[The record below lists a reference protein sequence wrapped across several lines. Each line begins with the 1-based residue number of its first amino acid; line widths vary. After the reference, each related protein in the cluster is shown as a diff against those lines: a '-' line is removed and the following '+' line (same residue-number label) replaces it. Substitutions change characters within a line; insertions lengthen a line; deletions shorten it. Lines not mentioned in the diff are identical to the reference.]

1 MMRFVEYDCVPLQG
15 ELVYRAYEHSFDFKV
30 KSSSD
35 LTERIGN
42 KGTTSLLIGTLQI
55 EVGIEVGAAL
65 FVWGLHSHFSQ
76 WRRDHLS
83 AVPAK
88 RGGIRVLFDE
98 EPTIGISQGLADVG
112 EWHTAFDPNT
122 GWICISSN
130 QSDSAERYIEFAEN
144 TIAGVSNEK
153 LVSVRL
159 HPTWYQERFLEE
171 PASLFSKLE
180 A

>member
-1 MMRFVEYDCVPLQG
+1 MMRFVEYDCVPLRG

-30 KSSSD
+30 NSSSE
-35 LTERIGN
+35 LAERIGN

-55 EVGIEVGAAL
+55 EVGIEIGAAL
-65 FVWGLHSHFSQ
+65 FVWGLHSHISQ

-83 AVPAK
+83 AVSAK
-88 RGGIRVLFDE
+88 KSGIRVIFDE
-98 EPTIGISQGLADVG
+98 EPVIGVSQGLADVG
-112 EWHTAFDPNT
+112 EWYTAFDPNT

-130 QSDSAERYIEFAEN
+130 QYDSAQRYIEFAEN
-144 TIAGVSNEK
+144 TVAGVSNER

-159 HPTWYQERFLEE
+159 HPTWYQDPFLKE
-171 PASLFSKLE
+171 PTPFFSELE